1 MSTSE
6 SVQSKV
12 GMAGSDF
19 WKLPSYDR
27 LEVRELGAADPEVA
41 AERFRVLYEQQPAVA
56 LATADRAALAALD
69 AHYSIVAFARRRFH
83 PRHAFQT
90 DHLLGTVLPSLGA
103 YLGCVIVQTTGGRWE
118 LASPL
123 MRSRV
128 VIGERVVNPFRA
140 AYDAVY
146 LDVPLVELYDRL
158 VG

>member
-19 WKLPSYDR
+19 WKLPSYER
-27 LEVRELGAADPEVA
+27 LEVRDFGAVDPEVA
-41 AERFRVLYEQQPAVA
+41 AESFRVLYEQQPTVTIAN
-56 LATADRAALAALD
+56 ADRAALAALD

-103 YLGCVIVQTTGGRWE
+103 FLGCVIVQTAGGRWQ
-118 LASPL
+118 LAEPL
-123 MRSRV
+123 MCSRV
-128 VIGERVVNPFRA
+128 AIGERVVNPFRA

-146 LDVPLVELYDRL
+146 FDVPLVELYDRL